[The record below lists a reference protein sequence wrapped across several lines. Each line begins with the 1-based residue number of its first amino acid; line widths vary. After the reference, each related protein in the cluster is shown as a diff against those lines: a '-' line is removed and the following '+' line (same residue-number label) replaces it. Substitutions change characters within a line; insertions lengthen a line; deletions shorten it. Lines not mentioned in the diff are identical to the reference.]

1 MAWRERDLPASIVPF
16 LAKPPRSLRPIYPS
30 EAFAPSAPLRE
41 PHYSRDTFF
50 SPSRKDRKDLH
61 TQRSLRALRA
71 FARSSLIAGYFFLA
85 KPPRSLSPAYPSGA
99 FAFFAPLRENNYYL
113 RESFSLSRQDR
124 KDLYTPAEP
133 LRPLRLCEILI
144 NRGIFFLAKP
154 PRSLSPAYPA
164 KPPQAMYPA
173 QGRASCPPMKND
185 PTAEKCPKRFENI
198 TTDFIIGRTLFVEG
212 HKALPC
218 TDTYLAR

>member
-1 MAWRERDLPASIVPF
+1 MLKS
-16 LAKPPRSLRPIYPS
+16 LAYFIFIAGVFSRMILSRQAAKVAKKIIPKESLRP
-30 EAFAPSAPLRE
+30 
-41 PHYSRDTFF
+41 SR
-50 SPSRKDRKDLH
+50 LCE
-61 TQRSLRALRA
+61 
-71 FARSSLIAGYFFLA
+71 SLINRGIFFLA

-113 RESFSLSRQDR
+113 RESFSLSRQNR

-173 QGRASCPPMKND
+173 HGRASCPPMKND
-185 PTAEKCPKRFENI
+185 PTA
-198 TTDFIIGRTLFVEG
+198 
-212 HKALPC
+212 
-218 TDTYLAR
+218 